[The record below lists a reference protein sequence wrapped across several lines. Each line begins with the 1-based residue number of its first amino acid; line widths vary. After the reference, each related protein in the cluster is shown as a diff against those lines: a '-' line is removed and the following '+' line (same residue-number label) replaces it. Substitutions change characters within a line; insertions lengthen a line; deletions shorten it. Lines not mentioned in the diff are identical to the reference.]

1 MTIFFT
7 SDQHFGHAN
16 ILTYEAE
23 SRKNDEGQ
31 TFYTVEQMDE
41 AIVDR
46 WNSVVG
52 PDDTVYSLG
61 DFSYKLH
68 TIVQYLPYLNGHV
81 VLICGNHDPFFKLCV
96 SGRVDEAR
104 ELAIEAGFADLHME
118 HVIEIEG
125 VGWVKL
131 SHFPYLPPTPD
142 DERDLRYG
150 HLRPKP
156 NGEALLLH
164 GHIHSQW
171 MMRQYKKLPPMLNVG
186 VDMHGMKPI
195 SEADLI
201 KLLSSAP
208 FSLSG
213 LD

>member
-1 MTIFFT
+1 MATFFT
-7 SDQHFGHAN
+7 ADQHFGHAN
-16 ILTYEAE
+16 ILIYEAD
-23 SRKNDEGQ
+23 SRKNDQGE

-68 TIVQYLPYLNGHV
+68 TIAQYLPYLNGRV
-81 VLICGNHDPFFKLCV
+81 VLVCGNHDPFFKRCATD
-96 SGRVDEAR
+96 RVDEAR
-104 ELAIEAGFADLHME
+104 ELAIEAGFADLHMQ

-125 VGWVKL
+125 VGKVKL

-142 DERDLRYG
+142 DELYLRYES
-150 HLRPKP
+150 LRPKP

-171 MMRQYKKLPPMLNVG
+171 MMRQYRNLPPMLNVG
-186 VDMHGMKPI
+186 VDMHEMKPI
-195 SEADLI
+195 SEHEI
-201 KLLSSAP
+201 KRLFATA
-208 FSLSG
+208 G
-213 LD
+213 AEG